1 METTYSKDA
10 GAFPW
15 WSSLIQGIFILII
28 GILLL
33 TNPAATTVV
42 IVQFIGIYWLVA
54 GIFGLVSIFMD
65 SSLWGL
71 KLIMGILGVLAGLSV
86 MQHPWWSAI
95 LLPTILVIFIGAEG
109 LIMGVVGLI
118 GAFKGGGWGAGIL
131 GAISILFGLLLL
143 GSPMIAGLTLPW
155 VYGVFGT
162 IGGIAAIVFAF
173 QQRKLQTA
181 S

>member
-1 METTYSKDA
+1 METSYSGDS

-33 TNPAATTVV
+33 TDPAATTVV

-71 KLIMGILGVLAGLSV
+71 KLLMGILGVLAGLSV

-95 LLPTILVIFIGAEG
+95 LLPTILVVFMGVEG
-109 LIMGVVGLI
+109 LVMGVAGLI

-155 VYGVFGT
+155 VYGVLGT